1 VRPDRRGTA
10 ALAGALLVG
19 SLAAA
24 AAGVACGHTE
34 PFATLPPG
42 TVGPFPGGPPR
53 QLTFNP
59 LPDETASVHGD
70 TLVFSR
76 LDVDRADGDRCLAF
90 LPVEG
95 GRLQREACARGM
107 LSDSTRD
114 AWLYPAISPDGRR
127 VAFVRERGSL
137 QSSVPQE
144 RALVVAP
151 LDAPDSAVVVVR
163 GVFPTPTGQLGNAF
177 QKITWRDDRTL
188 RFLGGVD
195 SVSHGTLS
203 GFVPLGVFEIAADAA
218 PTTPPVAIPELADAV
233 AYDLENDGSV
243 YFIPAGDPI
252 AVHRWVPDS
261 APALVVRFDSNDG
274 STLRQLTDVAFAGG
288 VIAAIGIFD
297 YVEGASQTRVAWIDL
312 AAGGS
317 QQDVYRFVAAR
328 RLAGVPGRR
337 LVVLEA
343 ADGGDPD
350 LWLVGF
356 P

>member
-1 VRPDRRGTA
+1 MRPDRRGTTS
-10 ALAGALLVG
+10 LAGALLAS
-19 SLAAA
+19 SLAAG

-42 TVGPFPGGPPR
+42 AVGPYPGGLPR

-76 LDVDRADGDRCLAF
+76 LDADRADGDRCLAF

-95 GRLQREACARGM
+95 GRLLREACARGA
-107 LSDSTRD
+107 LSDNTRD

-137 QSSVPQE
+137 HSGVPQE

-177 QKITWRDDRTL
+177 QKITWRDDGTL
-188 RFLGGVD
+188 RFLGGVES
-195 SVSHGTLS
+195 SVNGTLG

-218 PTTPPVAIPELADAV
+218 PTTPPVAIPELANAV
-233 AYDLENDGSV
+233 AYDPANDGSV
-243 YFIPAGDPI
+243 YFIPGADPT
-252 AVHRWVPDS
+252 AVYRWVPDS
-261 APALVVRFDSNDG
+261 APAPEARFGNTG
-274 STLRQLTDVAFAGG
+274 GAILLRLTDVALADS
-288 VIAAIGIFD
+288 VIAVIG
-297 YVEGASQTRVAWIDL
+297 VCQLEGGTQARLSWIDL
-312 AAGGS
+312 ASGGS
-317 QQDVYRFVAAR
+317 QYDVFTFSAAR

-343 ADGGDPD
+343 ADGGDSD